1 METVVQQILALS
13 CMHFGATKKS
23 RLPVTTYYADKI
35 CKNIDYVPEGKF
47 GNRLFFL

>member
-1 METVVQQILALS
+1 
-13 CMHFGATKKS
+13 MHFGATKKS

-35 CKNIDYVPEGKF
+35 SKNIDYVPEEKF